1 MPDASAPRARDA
13 VRSRAE
19 VLDVAGKV
27 FAEVG
32 YDGARVDEIAARTS
46 TTKRMIYY
54 YFGSK
59 EALYIAV
66 LERAYR
72 GIRGAERAIELGD
85 LAPPEAVRRVAELTF
100 DHHHQ
105 HPEFIRLVAIENI
118 HHGEYLRKI
127 DKLREL
133 GTPAASLLE
142 QILEKGRADGTLRT
156 DVDAL
161 DVHMLISA
169 YCVFQIAN
177 SYTVGQ
183 LFDYD
188 MRSDEVRSRN
198 RALLGDL
205 VVSWL
210 RPPIGPA
217 RTSDRWSPLSGPLV
231 SPGGSVLDL
240 THWFVHGW
248 TRDARHCRSRR
259 RTISEAAVDIAR
271 RSVLTGAGAGLGLGL
286 AGGLV
291 RSSAAA
297 SGAPSAAGSPK
308 HPLGPAAPLD
318 GRPLPAYDFSRANKL
333 PREMIGYWRK
343 EFAVGASLRSAKVYI
358 SPETPIR
365 SYYTVVAVPD
375 GVDTETFLWKSG
387 WRELADRHEEGL
399 FLLEPGPDGWQSA
412 EDETAYVRAA
422 MAFYQSNGYFSIFGE
437 HYLVGYASGAAPLEA
452 WAAEFPLRVI
462 AQAYVGSD
470 GLPAS
475 YLGQLADRTFDG
487 TTEGTYTDVVF
498 PPDFDLVT
506 HAETVLPTWYLDS
519 RDRPRPPSTTGSPPT
534 MCGRRVETSC
544 WGRSTSRPPTP
555 TGG

>member
-1 MPDASAPRARDA
+1 MQDASAPRSRDA

-19 VLDVAGKV
+19 VLDVAGEV

-118 HHGEYLRKI
+118 HRGEYLRKI
-127 DKLREL
+127 DKVREL

-177 SYTVGQ
+177 SHTVDQ

-188 MRSDEVRSRN
+188 MRSAEVRSRN

-210 RPPIGPA
+210 RPP
-217 RTSDRWSPLSGPLV
+217 V
-231 SPGGSVLDL
+231 SP
-240 THWFVHGW
+240 
-248 TRDARHCRSRR
+248 
-259 RTISEAAVDIAR
+259 
-271 RSVLTGAGAGLGLGL
+271 TGA
-286 AGGLV
+286 
-291 RSSAAA
+291 
-297 SGAPSAAGSPK
+297 
-308 HPLGPAAPLD
+308 
-318 GRPLPAYDFSRANKL
+318 
-333 PREMIGYWRK
+333 
-343 EFAVGASLRSAKVYI
+343 
-358 SPETPIR
+358 
-365 SYYTVVAVPD
+365 
-375 GVDTETFLWKSG
+375 
-387 WRELADRHEEGL
+387 
-399 FLLEPGPDGWQSA
+399 
-412 EDETAYVRAA
+412 
-422 MAFYQSNGYFSIFGE
+422 
-437 HYLVGYASGAAPLEA
+437 
-452 WAAEFPLRVI
+452 
-462 AQAYVGSD
+462 
-470 GLPAS
+470 
-475 YLGQLADRTFDG
+475 
-487 TTEGTYTDVVF
+487 
-498 PPDFDLVT
+498 
-506 HAETVLPTWYLDS
+506 
-519 RDRPRPPSTTGSPPT
+519 
-534 MCGRRVETSC
+534 
-544 WGRSTSRPPTP
+544 
-555 TGG
+555 